1 MHDNNYCHWRA
12 TWGLMALADHLHSF
26 PHVGFFFSSPLVPS
40 LNHIKKKEAEG

>member
-26 PHVGFFFSSPLVPS
+26 PHVGFFLVP
-40 LNHIKKKEAEG
+40 LWCRH